1 MEIKDV
7 HNAIRDVKIQGG
19 HEGDIEAFLINT
31 EDFYELQEADKF
43 GGAFLRTTDAKDG
56 EYSEARLL
64 GVKIIT
70 SNHMPRGTVFKIMKN
85 DQKQY
90 AHPIDE
96 MGNIVVPI
104 QQYSP
109 TVPVSGIVSN
119 GFTNFGATAGEACE
133 AVKELAKA
141 ISIPSHLLNDEVDEE
156 AEVSEAEPEEDKVV
170 ENRHSKTRKI
180 KLD

>member
-1 MEIKDV
+1 MNIKDV

-19 HEGDIEAFLINT
+19 HEGDIEAFVVSKDDYHDLLKAFDDKPYGSVFDT
-31 EDFYELQEADKF
+31 DFSPYNMK
-43 GGAFLRTTDAKDG
+43 
-56 EYSEARLL
+56 LL
-64 GVKIIT
+64 GVRLIV
-70 SNHMPRGTVFKIMKN
+70 SPYMENGTIFKVMKN

-96 MGNIVVPI
+96 MGNIVVPT

-109 TVPVSGIVSN
+109 TLPVSGIVSN
-119 GFTNFGATAGEACE
+119 GFKNFGTTAGEASE
-133 AVKELAKA
+133 VVKKLAKA

-180 KLD
+180 RLD